1 MGISLFLFVLSRG
14 RYRAFSSEVDTGSRE
29 ENASNKMME
38 RWFWSNQNRERLQAT
53 ASPLSRAQIIFPP

>member
-1 MGISLFLFVLSRG
+1 
-14 RYRAFSSEVDTGSRE
+14 VDTGSRE

-53 ASPLSRAQIIFPP
+53 ASPLSRAQIIFSP